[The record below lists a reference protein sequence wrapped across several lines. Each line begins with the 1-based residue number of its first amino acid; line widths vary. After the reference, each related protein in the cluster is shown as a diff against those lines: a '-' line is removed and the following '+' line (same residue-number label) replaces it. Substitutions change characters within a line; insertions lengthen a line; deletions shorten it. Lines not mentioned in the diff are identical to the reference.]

1 MMDGFSTLGFAAK
14 LIYLVVIERLSVS
27 VRNPGWAIRPDCE
40 IIGRL
45 LGREGNTHEKK
56 GWVLGR
62 GAL

>member
-1 MMDGFSTLGFAAK
+1 MMDSFSTLGFAAK
-14 LIYLVVIERLSVS
+14 LIYLVVIEKLSVS

-45 LGREGNTHEKK
+45 LGGEGNTHEKK
-56 GWVLGR
+56 GRVLGR